1 MRDDQ
6 APAEDIDREKL
17 HLLNLDILL
26 IIGII
31 GLGFCQIV
39 NALMQVSR
47 FKANGLKYF
56 TNVNA
61 NTNFFNIIMNSVQI
75 SMVIMDMKETE
86 ESGLTVT
93 GSLLKYQ
100 RNFQTAILFLFT
112 VRIFY
117 FMSLVDEISPLVDII
132 FKVFEDIKYFMMV
145 FVLSIFLFTISFFLL
160 GQN

>member
-31 GLGFCQIV
+31 GLGLCQIV